1 MTPTR
6 PARTLRHRID
16 LAALVPGAALAAVG
30 LALLSLV
37 PAGRPLLGPF
47 AALALLCGALAFAL
61 TRRLSQRLTRD
72 LSELT
77 RVARAMADGDLN
89 ATPVVKGDDE
99 VAELAA
105 SVTRL
110 RDAFAGV
117 TSQLQR
123 QSHALARASE
133 EMSIVSFDMSS
144 TAEETSAQAA
154 VVSGSA
160 NEVSHNVGAVAVAV
174 EQMTSSIE
182 EIAKNTAEAAR
193 MAAVAAHEAD
203 HTRAAVSRLGAS
215 STRVGGVV
223 QMIGA
228 VARQTNLLALNATI
242 EAARAGE
249 SGKGFAVVAHEV
261 KELARS
267 TSDATEEIARTL
279 TSIEHDT
286 AAAVTAIE
294 QIQHTI
300 RQIQQHS
307 TSIAS
312 AVDEQLTTTAEI
324 GRSLGSAAGG
334 TAEISDGVAAVAEAA
349 QMTAAGSARTQSA
362 AGELSRLATNLKR
375 MTERFHLEQPAA
387 EPAGSEPIEL
397 HSDTTR
403 RHAA

>member
-1 MTPTR
+1 MTPPR
-6 PARTLRHRID
+6 AVRTLRHRID
-16 LAALVPGAALAAVG
+16 LAALVPGAALAGAG
-30 LALLSLV
+30 LALLAVV
-37 PAGRPLLGPF
+37 PAGRPLLLPF
-47 AALALLCGALAFAL
+47 TALALGCGALAFAL
-61 TRRLSQRLTRD
+61 ARHLSRRLTAD
-72 LSELT
+72 LAELT
-77 RVARAMADGDLN
+77 RVARAMADGNLN
-89 ATPVVKGDDE
+89 ITPVVRGNDE
-99 VAELAA
+99 VAELAE

-123 QSHALARASE
+123 QSQALARASE
-133 EMSIVSFDMSS
+133 ELSIVSFDMSS
-144 TAEETSAQAA
+144 TAEETSTQAA

-160 NEVSHNVGAVAVAV
+160 SDVSHSVGAVAVAV
-174 EQMTSSIE
+174 EQMTSSIQD
-182 EIAKNTAEAAR
+182 IAKNTAEAAR
-193 MAAVAAHEAD
+193 VAAMAASEAVHTNAAVA
-203 HTRAAVSRLGAS
+203 RLGAS
-215 STRVGGVV
+215 SARVGGVV

-267 TSDATEEIARTL
+267 TSNATEEVARTIA
-279 TSIEHDT
+279 SIQLDT
-286 AAAVTAIE
+286 AAAIAAIE
-294 QIQHTI
+294 QIQQTI

-307 TSIAS
+307 DSIAS

-375 MTERFHLEQPAA
+375 LTERFQLERPAA
-387 EPAGSEPIEL
+387 EVAP
-397 HSDTTR
+397 TTPMESFEHTAQ